1 MLVSDLLN
9 AKEID
14 VVGVTP
20 DMTVEDA
27 ARTMTRHG
35 IGAVLVLAG
44 DRVLGI
50 LSERDITRGV
60 ATRGEAIL
68 ADRCGDLMT
77 RAVVVCE
84 PDNTVEAVMSVM
96 TDRRIR
102 HLPVVQRGRLIGVI
116 SIGDVVKALIDEV
129 RHEAEDL
136 RRYIVAGE

>member
-9 AKEID
+9 SKEVD
-14 VVGVTP
+14 VIGITP

-44 DRVLGI
+44 DKVLGI
-50 LSERDITRGV
+50 LSERDIARGV
-60 ATRGEAIL
+60 ATRGGAML
-68 ADRCGDLMT
+68 ADRCGDIMT

-84 PDNTVEAVMSVM
+84 PDNTVEAVMTVM
-96 TDRRIR
+96 TERRIR
-102 HLPVVQRGRLIGVI
+102 HLPVVQRGRLVGVI
-116 SIGDVVKALIDEV
+116 SIGDVVKAMIEEV

-136 RRYIVAGE
+136 RRYIVAG

>member
-9 AKEID
+9 AKELD
-14 VVGVTP
+14 VIGVTP

-50 LSERDITRGV
+50 VSERDIARGV
-60 ATRGEAIL
+60 AARGGAIL
-68 ADRCGDLMT
+68 ADRCGDIMT

-84 PDNTVEAVMSVM
+84 PDNTVESVM
-96 TDRRIR
+96 TVMTERRIR
-102 HLPVVQRGRLIGVI
+102 HLPVVRRGRLVGVI
-116 SIGDVVKALIDEV
+116 SIGDVVKAMIEEV

>member
-1 MLVSDLLN
+1 MLVSEILS

-14 VVGVTP
+14 VVGITP

-27 ARTMTRHG
+27 ARTMTHHG

-50 LSERDITRGV
+50 ISERDIARGV
-60 ATRGEAIL
+60 AVRGGAVL
-68 ADRCGDLMT
+68 ADRVCDIMT
-77 RAVVVCE
+77 KSVVVCA
-84 PDNTVEAVMSVM
+84 PDNTVESVMAVM
-96 TDRRIR
+96 TERRIR
-102 HLPVVQRGRLIGVI
+102 HLPVVERGRLVGVV

-136 RRYIVAGE
+136 RRYIVAG

>member
-14 VVGVTP
+14 VIGVTP
-20 DMTVEDA
+20 EMTVEDA
-27 ARTMTRHG
+27 ARTMTHHG

-50 LSERDITRGV
+50 VSERDILRGV
-60 ATRGEAIL
+60 AARGGAVL
-68 ADRCGDLMT
+68 ADRCGDIMT

-84 PDNTVEAVMSVM
+84 PDNTVESVMSVM
-96 TDRRIR
+96 TERRVR
-102 HLPVVQRGRLIGVI
+102 HLPVVQRGRLVGVI
-116 SIGDVVKALIDEV
+116 SIGDVVKAMIDEV

-136 RRYIVAGE
+136 RRYIVAG

>member
-1 MLVSDLLN
+1 
-9 AKEID
+9 
-14 VVGVTP
+14 
-20 DMTVEDA
+20 
-27 ARTMTRHG
+27 
-35 IGAVLVLAG
+35 
-44 DRVLGI
+44 
-50 LSERDITRGV
+50 
-60 ATRGEAIL
+60 
-68 ADRCGDLMT
+68 MT

-116 SIGDVVKALIDEV
+116 SIGDVVKAMIDEV

>member
-14 VVGVTP
+14 VIGVTP

-50 LSERDITRGV
+50 LSERDIARGV
-60 ATRGEAIL
+60 ANRGGAIL
-68 ADRCGDLMT
+68 ADRCSDVMT

-84 PDNTVEAVMSVM
+84 PDNTVEAVMTVM

-102 HLPVVQRGRLIGVI
+102 HLPVVQRGRLVGVI
-116 SIGDVVKALIDEV
+116 SIGDVVKAMIDEV

>member
-1 MLVSDLLN
+1 MLVSDILN

-27 ARTMTRHG
+27 ARTMARHG

-50 LSERDITRGV
+50 VSERDITRGV
-60 ATRGEAIL
+60 ATRGGTML
-68 ADRCGDLMT
+68 ADCCSDIMT
-77 RAVVVCE
+77 RAVIVCE
-84 PDNTVEAVMSVM
+84 PDNTVEAVMTVM
-96 TDRRIR
+96 TEHRIR
-102 HLPVVQRGRLIGVI
+102 HLPVVQRGRLIGVV

-136 RRYIVAGE
+136 RRYIAAGE

>member
-14 VVGVTP
+14 VIGVTP

-27 ARTMTRHG
+27 ARTMTHHG

-50 LSERDITRGV
+50 VSERDITRGV
-60 ATRGEAIL
+60 AGRGGAIL
-68 ADRCGDLMT
+68 ADRCGDIMT

-84 PDNTVEAVMSVM
+84 PDNTVESVMSVM
-96 TDRRIR
+96 TERRIR

-116 SIGDVVKALIDEV
+116 SIGDVVKAMIDEV

-136 RRYIVAGE
+136 RRYIAAGE

>member
-1 MLVSDLLN
+1 MLVSDVLGG
-9 AKEID
+9 KEID
-14 VVGVTP
+14 VIGVTP

-50 LSERDITRGV
+50 VSERDICRGV
-60 ATRGEAIL
+60 ANRGGAIL
-68 ADRCGDLMT
+68 ADRCGDIMT

-84 PDNTVEAVMSVM
+84 PDNTVESVMSVM
-96 TDRRIR
+96 TERRIR
-102 HLPVVQRGRLIGVI
+102 HLPVVQRGRLIGVV
-116 SIGDVVKALIDEV
+116 SIGDVVKAMIDEV
-129 RHEAEDL
+129 KHEAEDL